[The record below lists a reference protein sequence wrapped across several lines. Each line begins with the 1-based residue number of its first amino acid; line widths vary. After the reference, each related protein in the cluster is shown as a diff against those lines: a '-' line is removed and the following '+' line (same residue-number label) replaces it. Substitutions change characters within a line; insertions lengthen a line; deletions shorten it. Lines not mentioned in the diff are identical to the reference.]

1 MSDLPNELIIRPTAL
16 IGLIGLDISNSIH
29 NSVWDAFNNRRSDG
43 AAIYIIKYKLFNE
56 SHEFPTVKPKVN
68 IFYIC
73 DWDWLSK

>member
-1 MSDLPNELIIRPTAL
+1 MSDLPKELTIRPTAL

-43 AAIYIIKYKLFNE
+43 AAIQYKLFNE

-68 IFYIC
+68 II
-73 DWDWLSK
+73 